1 MTSSSAMSSTY
12 KCRKGL
18 FFLPPAMLLRLK
30 MALSAV
36 KSVSRCNTSGGRGGG
51 VNHLA
56 WVPRQVSQG
65 LLWTTLA
72 ERVWINWGVL
82 KEFAWK
88 RWQPWQPGWTGVCSC
103 ITPMCVQAN
112 EDTERGSVCS
122 CPHYTSVCLDVTKDQ
137 NCISTVT
144 CTDVTNPVF
153 CLSLTGIQSKPR
165 NSLPGSLILL
175 NTCTDMQI
183 QTHRYT
189 CTISRWQTFAKH
201 YAASVHCIS
210 LSKCW
215 EPMNQL
221 QLASLTWDLSV
232 CGLGPGTIS
241 YRYRIAVCLFPFFYS
256 QIFKKKMYLRRVF
269 FFLTVCPIFPAQVFW
284 ARWES

>member
-1 MTSSSAMSSTY
+1 MNLKLLWSTLAKKNQHEIQELYYTYVCSFGLCDLNRVLTNRVLTPAYAIKAPDRSSHWQWPHHLPCPPPTNAE
-12 KCRKGL
+12 KVC
-18 FFLPPAMLLRLK
+18 FLPPAVLLRLK

-36 KSVSRCNTSGGRGGG
+36 KSVSRSNTSGGRGGS

-88 RWQPWQPGWTGVCSC
+88 RWQPWQPGWTGACSC

-137 NCISTVT
+137 NCISTV
-144 CTDVTNPVF
+144 
-153 CLSLTGIQSKPR
+153 
-165 NSLPGSLILL
+165 
-175 NTCTDMQI
+175 
-183 QTHRYT
+183 HR
-189 CTISRWQTFAKH
+189 CH
-201 YAASVHCIS
+201 
-210 LSKCW
+210 
-215 EPMNQL
+215 
-221 QLASLTWDLSV
+221 
-232 CGLGPGTIS
+232 
-241 YRYRIAVCLFPFFYS
+241 
-256 QIFKKKMYLRRVF
+256 
-269 FFLTVCPIFPAQVFW
+269 
-284 ARWES
+284 